1 MYIVS
6 LPEDTLIVPESAVA
20 AHSPLQPFSGELEVM
35 ACGYEVVRG
44 PDEAT
49 VTDEEKWDLTPYPL
63 DRITG
68 ITL

>member
-6 LPEDTLIVPESAVA
+6 LPDNTLIVPETAEA
-20 AHSPLQPFSGELEVM
+20 AHSPLQPLSGELEVM

-44 PDEAT
+44 SDEAT
-49 VTDEEKWDLTPYPL
+49 VSDEEKWDLTPYPL